1 MKNKRSWILLGGI
14 VLINTAFLLLN
25 FRLAVS
31 NTQTTK
37 LLFTTDLGDNIPV
50 SMQGNDKINVVLAG
64 ESPLVSALQNA
75 LTEKMNKAGIADYL
89 AREIVAVLNT
99 YMLGNA
105 FDDSLL
111 WISFSPK
118 NLGGL
123 A

>member
-99 YMLGNA
+99 YMLSNA